1 MEQRKF
7 RSPIIPLNSENEQN
21 SSNSSLYQTEG
32 TNNGS
37 AASQPAA
44 WQSTQANLTWDV
56 DTIDLNNGSVPAVL
70 YSSGAYPQGNPAAA
84 GTGYGMPANN
94 QQYTYGVPYNNYGN
108 LPATMPNQ
116 YGNNGAE
123 WQNGM
128 AGPQSY
134 GQRSEM
140 NNRGSLTWQEAFEE
154 YINTFGGKK
163 ELGKTVLS
171 MQKDEHKSALKM
183 EEFRQK
189 QQFKQDLKERH
200 YEIIEGA
207 GTMMVQIKNGINQAA
222 NVVVF
227 RCQLRGTKRYRSED
241 GKEFFRLIL
250 LTDGQSTEVEG
261 ALHDADL
268 LMKRDGLKQTEL
280 KNYEEGFVYGI
291 SEGGK
296 IMRFVWEE
304 LRKRIRLSYDREV
317 PVMIPSKAGWHI
329 SEGHY
334 RFYSRESVES
344 CMAHEE
350 SMQYS
355 FLRSGNVDPMKLLE
369 QIQKIFD
376 PEKCPDIPVLLYA
389 RLISLLGR
397 ILTDKMPEI
406 SFTIV
411 GENAKMIASKLCS
424 TFEADRNV
432 ISLDAECIGEI
443 KKRIQEVRD
452 TPMIIA
458 VSNPNNRST
467 QNRMDTIRSIQEN
480 GMLDGR
486 KTEVTFVYCIRALS
500 EQTPLEKTVMVEET
514 AIAKVEIPEIKK
526 LFDLLQTQVV
536 DCIEAYHGD
545 MVQNYKMDVG
555 RIKRP
560 DERLKEECRVVKDLV
575 VNSFRFCKLPEQ
587 YVEYIQNF
595 LSIGEAEIS
604 RRMGNQPDIYLDLF
618 KKTVVALTNGNR
630 LKFSSREE
638 NKKFKVSTVCW
649 DENYYYF
656 DSDCMSRI
664 CKDANISSSIYVK
677 QQLAEKGLIKLYGNK
692 RRREM
697 QTDIIAYDNEGNP
710 KRISVTAIKRNFWD
724 TLGGIELWERSKEE
738 C

>member
-1 MEQRKF
+1 MEQDKLRPAVNF
-7 RSPIIPLNSENEQN
+7 FNSENEQN
-21 SSNSSLYQTEG
+21 SSNGSYQTEG
-32 TNNGS
+32 
-37 AASQPAA
+37 A
-44 WQSTQANLTWDV
+44 
-56 DTIDLNNGSVPAVL
+56 NNGSVPAVP

-123 WQNGM
+123 WQNGV

-134 GQRSEM
+134 GQSNGM
-140 NNRGSLTWQEAFEE
+140 NNRNPRNLQESFQK
-154 YINTFGGKK
+154 YIDTLGGQK

-183 EEFRQK
+183 KEFYQK
-189 QQFKQDLKERH
+189 QQFKQYLKERH

-222 NVVVF
+222 NVTVF
-227 RCQLRGTKRYRSED
+227 RCQVRDIKRYRSEN

-250 LTDGQSTEVEG
+250 LTDGQGTEVEG

-304 LRKRIRLSYDREV
+304 LRKRISLSYDNEV
-317 PVMIPSKAGWHI
+317 SVMIPSKAGWHMG
-329 SEGHY
+329 EGHY

-355 FLRSGNVDPMKLLE
+355 FLRSGNADPMKLLE

-376 PEKCPDIPVLLYA
+376 PGKCPEIPVLLYA

-467 QNRMDTIRSIQEN
+467 QNRLDTIRSIQED

-486 KTEVTFVYCIRALS
+486 KTGVTFVYCIRALS
-500 EQTPLEKTVMVEET
+500 EQTPLEKTVMVEE
-514 AIAKVEIPEIKK
+514 AAMAKVEMQEIKK
-526 LFDLLQTQVV
+526 LFDLLQTQIV
-536 DCIEAYHGD
+536 DCIEAYRGD
-545 MVQNYKMDVG
+545 MIQYYKMDARG
-555 RIKRP
+555 IKRP
-560 DERLKEECRVVKDLV
+560 DERLKEECRVVKNLV
-575 VNSFRFCKLPEQ
+575 VNILRFCKLPEQ

-618 KKTVVALTNGNR
+618 KKTVVALTNDNR
-630 LKFSSREE
+630 LKFSSREG

-697 QTDIIAYDNEGNP
+697 QTDITAYNNEGNP

-724 TLGGIELWERSKEE
+724 TLGGIDLWERSKEE

>member
-44 WQSTQANLTWDV
+44 WQSTQANLTREV
-56 DTIDLNNGSVPAVL
+56 DTIDLNNGSIPAVP

-84 GTGYGMPANN
+84 GTGYGMPVNN

-108 LPATMPNQ
+108 LPAAMPNQ
-116 YGNNGAE
+116 YGYNGAA
-123 WQNGM
+123 WQNGV

-134 GQRSEM
+134 GQRNEM
-140 NNRGSLTWQEAFEE
+140 NNRGSINWQEPFE
-154 YINTFGGKK
+154 YLSTPGGQK

-183 EEFRQK
+183 KEFYQK
-189 QQFKQDLKERH
+189 QQFKQYLKERH

-222 NVVVF
+222 NVTVF
-227 RCQLRGTKRYRSED
+227 RCQVRDIKRYRSEN

-250 LTDGQSTEVEG
+250 LTDGQGTEVEG

-280 KNYEEGFVYGI
+280 KNYEEGQVYGI

-304 LRKRIRLSYDREV
+304 LRKRISLSYDNEV
-317 PVMIPSKAGWHI
+317 SVMIPSKAGWHMG
-329 SEGHY
+329 EGHY

-355 FLRSGNVDPMKLLE
+355 FLRSGNADPMKLLE

-376 PEKCPDIPVLLYA
+376 PEKCPEIPVLLYA

-397 ILTDKMPEI
+397 ILTDKMPEL

-452 TPMIIA
+452 TPMII
-458 VSNPNNRST
+458 VISNPNNRST
-467 QNRMDTIRSIQEN
+467 QNRMDTICSIQED

-500 EQTPLEKTVMVEET
+500 EQTPLEKTVMVEE
-514 AIAKVEIPEIKK
+514 AAMAKVEMQEIKK

-545 MVQNYKMDVG
+545 MVQNYKMDAG

-560 DERLKEECRVVKDLV
+560 GERLKEACRVVKNLV
-575 VNSFRFCKLPEQ
+575 VNILRFCKLPEQ

-595 LSIGEAEIS
+595 LSIGEEEIS

-618 KKTVVALTNGNR
+618 KKTVVALTNDNR
-630 LKFSSREE
+630 LKFSSREG

-677 QQLAEKGLIKLYGNK
+677 QQLAEKGLIKLYGNN
-692 RRREM
+692 
-697 QTDIIAYDNEGNP
+697 A
-710 KRISVTAIKRNFWD
+710 NFAKK
-724 TLGGIELWERSKEE
+724 LH
-738 C
+738 

>member
-21 SSNSSLYQTEG
+21 SSNGSYQTEG
-32 TNNGS
+32 TNNGN
-37 AASQPAA
+37 AVSQQAVGQP
-44 WQSTQANLTWDV
+44 TQDNLTWDV
-56 DTIDLNNGSVPAVL
+56 SDINL
-70 YSSGAYPQGNPAAA
+70 YSAPVSAGQYPQGTYPQGNPAAA
-84 GTGYGMPANN
+84 GTGYGMPVNN
-94 QQYTYGVPYNNYGN
+94 QQYTYGVPSNNYGN
-108 LPATMPNQ
+108 PPTTMPNQ
-116 YGNNGAE
+116 HDYNGAE

-134 GQRSEM
+134 DQRSEM
-140 NNRGSLTWQEAFEE
+140 NNRGPLTWQEAFGE
-154 YINTFGGKK
+154 YINTPGGKK

-171 MQKDEHKSALKM
+171 MQKDEYKSALKM
-183 EEFRQK
+183 KEFCQK
-189 QQFKQDLKERH
+189 QQFKQDLKEHH

-207 GTMMVQIKNGINQAA
+207 GTMMVQIKNGINQAV
-222 NVVVF
+222 NVTAF
-227 RCQLRGTKRYRSED
+227 RCQVRDIKRYRSEN

-250 LTDGQSTEVEG
+250 LTDGQGTEVEG
-261 ALHDADL
+261 TLHDAGL

-280 KNYEEGFVYGI
+280 KNYEEGFVYGS
-291 SEGGK
+291 SENGK
-296 IMRFVWEE
+296 IKRFVWEE

-317 PVMIPSKAGWHI
+317 SVMIPSKAGWYI

-334 RFYSRESVES
+334 QFCSRESVES
-344 CMAHEE
+344 CMTHEE
-350 SMQYS
+350 SMRYS
-355 FLRSGNVDPMKLLE
+355 FPRSVNMDPMKLLE

-376 PEKCPDIPVLLYA
+376 PEKCPEIPVLLYA

-397 ILTDKMPEI
+397 ILTDKMLEI

-452 TPMIIA
+452 IPMIIA

-467 QNRMDTIRSIQEN
+467 QNRMDTIRSIQED
-480 GMLDGR
+480 GMLGGR
-486 KTEVTFVYCIRALS
+486 KTEVTFIYCIRALS

-514 AIAKVEIPEIKK
+514 AMAKVEIQEIKK
-526 LFDLLQTQVV
+526 LFDLLQNQVV

-545 MVQNYKMDVG
+545 MIQYYKMDVG

-560 DERLKEECRVVKDLV
+560 DERLKEECKVIKNLV
-575 VNSFRFCKLPEQ
+575 VNILRFCKLPEQ

-595 LSIGEAEIS
+595 LSIGEEEIS
-604 RRMGNQPDIYLDLF
+604 HRMENQSDIYLDFF
-618 KKTVVALTNGNR
+618 KKTVMALTNGNR
-630 LKFSSREE
+630 LKFSSREMNE
-638 NKKFKVSTVCW
+638 KFKVNTVCW

-664 CKDANISSSIYVK
+664 CKAANIRSSIYVK
-677 QQLAEKGLIKLYGNK
+677 QQLAEKRLIKLYGNK

-697 QTDIIAYDNEGNP
+697 QTDITAYDNEGNP

-724 TLGGIELWERSKEE
+724 TLGGIELWERSREE

>member
-1 MEQRKF
+1 MEQDKLRPTVNF
-7 RSPIIPLNSENEQN
+7 FDSENEQN
-21 SSNSSLYQTEG
+21 SSNGSYQTEG
-32 TNNGS
+32 TKNGN
-37 AASQPAA
+37 AVSQQEVGQP
-44 WQSTQANLTWDV
+44 TQANLTWDV
-56 DTIDLNNGSVPAVL
+56 SDIKL
-70 YSSGAYPQGNPAAA
+70 YGGPVSAGQYPQGTYPQGNPAAA

-116 YGNNGAE
+116 YGYYEAA
-123 WQNGM
+123 WQNDV

-134 GQRSEM
+134 GQRNEM
-140 NNRGSLTWQEAFEE
+140 NNRGSINWQEPLGE
-154 YINTFGGKK
+154 YLSTLGGQK

-183 EEFRQK
+183 KEFYQK

-222 NVVVF
+222 NVTVF
-227 RCQLRGTKRYRSED
+227 RCQVRDIKRYRSEN

-250 LTDGQSTEVEG
+250 LTDGQGTEVEG

-304 LRKRIRLSYDREV
+304 LRKRISLSYAREV
-317 PVMIPSKAGWHI
+317 PVMIPSKAGWYI

-334 RFYSRESVES
+334 QFCSRESVES

-443 KKRIQEVRD
+443 KRRIQEVRD
-452 TPMIIA
+452 TPMII
-458 VSNPNNRST
+458 VISNPNNRST
-467 QNRMDTIRSIQEN
+467 QNRMDTICSIQED

-514 AIAKVEIPEIKK
+514 AIAKVEIQEIKK

-545 MVQNYKMDVG
+545 MVQYYKVDAG

-560 DERLKEECRVVKDLV
+560 NERLKEECRVVKDLV
-575 VNSFRFCKLPEQ
+575 VNIFRFCKLPEQ

-697 QTDIIAYDNEGNP
+697 QTDITAYNNEGNP

-724 TLGGIELWERSKEE
+724 TLGGIDLWERSKEE